1 MICPKEFLSEVKK
14 CTSLM
19 TGVPDSA
26 LKGLSDYLEFQ
37 DIIEHVKVP
46 SEGISISYS
55 AGYYMATKKP
65 GLIYLQNSGFGNLI
79 NPLTSLVD
87 NLVYSIPCVILVGW
101 RGYKGT
107 KDEPQHKKMGL
118 VTHEM
123 VDAMGY
129 NSIEL
134 NAESDWK
141 KCLTDSFQL
150 AVASKSPVFLLV
162 EPKLF
167 KEIKVE
173 PKPDNNFEPRELVL
187 SKLYNNLED
196 HTIVST
202 TGKSS
207 RELYEINS
215 NVKDDIFYCV
225 GSMGHASTIALSLS
239 KYLKNKVA
247 CIDGDGAFLMHM
259 GFVSMI
265 NDHQAENFNH
275 IVINNGLHESV
286 GNQTTLY
293 ENIDV
298 VKIAE
303 ASGYKNIVSLD
314 CEKGSMNKVIN
325 KVKIILDKPGPN
337 LIELNVGVKTRSELS
352 RPKETPKE
360 NLEKFM
366 NEISK

>member
-1 MICPKEFLSEVKK
+1 MICPKEFLNEVKK
-14 CTSLM
+14 NTSLI

-26 LKGLSDYLEFQ
+26 LKGLSDYLDYQE
-37 DIIEHVKVP
+37 IIEHIKVP
-46 SEGISISYS
+46 NEGIGISYS

-101 RGYKGT
+101 RGYMGT
-107 KDEPQHKKMGL
+107 KDEPQHKKMGIITQKL
-118 VTHEM
+118 

-129 NSIEL
+129 ESFEL
-134 NAESDWK
+134 NSNSDWK
-141 KCLTDSFQL
+141 KCVNDSFKL
-150 AVASKSPVFLLV
+150 AISKESPVFLLA

-167 KEIKVE
+167 NEINVE
-173 PKPDNNFEPRELVL
+173 FKSEDNLEPRELVL
-187 SKLYNNLED
+187 SKLYRFLKD

-215 NVKDDIFYCV
+215 NTKNDIFYCV
-225 GSMGHASTIALSLS
+225 GSMGHASSISLSLS
-239 KYLKNKVA
+239 KYLKNKVT

-265 NDHQAENFNH
+265 KDHQAKNFNH
-275 IVINNGLHESV
+275 IIINNGLHESV
-286 GNQTTLY
+286 GNQESLY
-293 ENIDV
+293 KNINIL
-298 VKIAE
+298 KIAE
-303 ASGYKNIVSLD
+303 TSGYKNAVSFDCKKGSLD
-314 CEKGSMNKVIN
+314 RVIN
-325 KVKIILDKPGPN
+325 EVKDILNKIGPN
-337 LIELNVGVKTRSELS
+337 LIELNVGVKTRPELS

-360 NLEKFM
+360 NLVKFM
-366 NEISK
+366 NKIK

>member
-1 MICPKEFLSEVKK
+1 MICPKEFLNEVKK
-14 CTSLM
+14 NTSLM

-26 LKGLSDYLEFQ
+26 LKGLSDYLEHQ
-37 DIIEHVKVP
+37 EIIEHVKVP

-118 VTHEM
+118 VTQKL

-129 NSIEL
+129 DSFEL
-134 NAESDWK
+134 NSSSDWK
-141 KCLTDSFQL
+141 KCLNDSFEL
-150 AVASKSPVFLLV
+150 AISSKSPVFLLV

-167 KEIKVE
+167 KEINVE
-173 PKPDNNFEPRELVL
+173 SKSDNNFEPRELVL
-187 SKLYNNLED
+187 SKLYSNLED

-215 NVKDDIFYCV
+215 NVKNDIFYSV
-225 GSMGHASTIALSLS
+225 GSMGHASTISLSLS
-239 KYLKNKVA
+239 KYLKNKVT

-265 NDHQAENFNH
+265 KDHQAENFNH

-286 GNQTTLY
+286 GNQETLY
-293 ENIDV
+293 KNIDI

-303 ASGYKNIVSLD
+303 ASGYKNAVSFD
-314 CEKGSMNKVIN
+314 CEKGSLDKVIN
-325 KVKIILDKPGPN
+325 LVKVILNKTGPN
-337 LIELNVGVKTRSELS
+337 LIELNVGVKTRPELS

-360 NLEKFM
+360 NLTKFM
-366 NEISK
+366 NKIK